1 MSKKCTLIYNPES
14 GLAKK
19 QKDFRV
25 LFQEIFEANGYE
37 VSIRNTEQKGDATK
51 IIEEMEKM
59 DLVVVAGGDG
69 TLNEAVT
76 GNIRRKE
83 PLLLSYLPLGTT
95 NDVGA
100 MYGFTKDMRSN
111 IERIINGTIQEIDI
125 CLINQQPFIYVA
137 CLGNYVNVS
146 YQTPRELKKKYGKT
160 AYILYG
166 ITQLHEKIHQ
176 YQLTYKVGEEEHSG
190 NYSFLFITNTS
201 HLAGLGLENIYKDVK
216 LNDHMFEV
224 ALCDLKTK
232 KEILSALYGLRTVD
246 LSKIPGVTYYQ
257 TDHIDIHFEEVPH
270 SSWCVDGEEY
280 KSTEKDYHLE
290 VKQGFKML
298 IPKDNVEKLFNQEL

>member
-37 VSIRNTEQKGDATK
+37 VSIRNIEQKGDATK

-100 MYGFTKDMRSN
+100 MYGFTK
-111 IERIINGTIQEIDI
+111 E
-125 CLINQQPFIYVA
+125 
-137 CLGNYVNVS
+137 
-146 YQTPRELKKKYGKT
+146 
-160 AYILYG
+160 
-166 ITQLHEKIHQ
+166 
-176 YQLTYKVGEEEHSG
+176 
-190 NYSFLFITNTS
+190 
-201 HLAGLGLENIYKDVK
+201 
-216 LNDHMFEV
+216 
-224 ALCDLKTK
+224 
-232 KEILSALYGLRTVD
+232 
-246 LSKIPGVTYYQ
+246 
-257 TDHIDIHFEEVPH
+257 
-270 SSWCVDGEEY
+270 
-280 KSTEKDYHLE
+280 
-290 VKQGFKML
+290 
-298 IPKDNVEKLFNQEL
+298 